1 MSQPPLDPATERALE
16 RLRANAARAGIAL
29 AEDDL
34 ARIAAGAYLR
44 NVELFDRLV
53 ARVAPD
59 TLPDYLKDWNPPFTP
74 PAARHQ
80 PGEQR

>member
-1 MSQPPLDPATERALE
+1 MSQPPLDPATELALA

-29 AEDDL
+29 AEADL

-44 NVELFDRLV
+44 NVEHFDRLV

-59 TLPDYLKDWNPPFTP
+59 TLPDYLKDWS
-74 PAARHQ
+74 PAPAVSE
-80 PGEQR
+80 GQRADGR

>member
-1 MSQPPLDPATERALE
+1 MSQQPLDPTTEQALA
-16 RLRANAARAGIAL
+16 RLRAYAARAGIAL
-29 AEDDL
+29 ADDDL

-59 TLPDYLKDWNPPFTP
+59 TLPDYLKDWT
-74 PAARHQ
+74 PAAA
-80 PGEQR
+80 PGWMGEQR

>member
-1 MSQPPLDPATERALE
+1 MSQPPIDPATEQALA
-16 RLRANAARAGIAL
+16 RLRANAARADIAL

-59 TLPDYLKDWNPPFTP
+59 TLPDYLKDWTLAATP
-74 PAARHQ
+74 GRM
-80 PGEQR
+80 GEQP

>member
-59 TLPDYLKDWNPPFTP
+59 TLPDYLKDWNPSLEP
-74 PAARHQ
+74 PAAPHQ
-80 PGEQR
+80 LGEQR